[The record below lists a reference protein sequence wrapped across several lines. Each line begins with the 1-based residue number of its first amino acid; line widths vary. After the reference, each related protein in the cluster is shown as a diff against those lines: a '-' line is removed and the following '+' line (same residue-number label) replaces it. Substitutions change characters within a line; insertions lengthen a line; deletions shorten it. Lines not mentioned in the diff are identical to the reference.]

1 MRWAKA
7 TAGPLAVAAAYFLGS
22 ELGFAL
28 RFPPAMTSI
37 LWPPNAIVTAALVL
51 TPPRRWWTLLAA
63 VLPVHYLVQSRFD
76 LPPALILA
84 LFCTNC
90 LEALIGAGILHRF
103 SVSPDRFDTLGR
115 ASLFLAAIMAA
126 VLVSGFADAAAVS
139 ILRGEPYGRVWETR
153 LLSNVLTSL
162 ALVPALVAAVR
173 AVSRFPSKFRL
184 RRAIEAGALLAL
196 LITAGRTAFAHALG
210 MPSPS
215 VRWLEQSE
223 LLLLLPLLLWA
234 ATRFGAA
241 GSSFAILTTALIAF
255 AFVTQNQ
262 VASTAG
268 QSALAVRGLQG
279 FLLVTGMPL
288 FVLGAL
294 MEERRASERALA
306 ERLHFEELMS
316 RLSGAFVHVPSN
328 AMDVAFEEQLR
339 EVCDHFSLRVATLF
353 QLAPEGGAFRVA
365 TSWSLPNPPR
375 FAVPPAVSLPE
386 LFEHASRREVMRV
399 EQEDGGWSLGLPL
412 EAGDALLGTLVF
424 VGTREEN
431 PDRPDLLPRLRL
443 IGEVFANA
451 LARKESE
458 DALRGGEAMKSAIL
472 ASLPGQ
478 VAVLDRSGAIIAANQ
493 GWPARTAPSSDG
505 EDGRAMTY
513 AEACRCA
520 PDSGLPATM
529 DAAEGVQ
536 GVLAG
541 ARPSFTL
548 EYPSRNV
555 SGERWFALS
564 VVPLRRPEGG
574 AVAAHVDVTNRHRAE
589 DEARRSREELAH
601 FLRVS
606 TVGELTTSLAHE
618 LNQPL
623 TAILANAQ
631 AGRLLLDT
639 NGGDRA
645 SLREILDDIVEEDKR
660 AGEVI
665 RRLRDLLRKGAPER
679 APLDLNRLAEDVTR
693 LLANDAALRGVSIRL
708 ALNVAPVVV
717 TGDRIQLQQVVLNLV
732 MNAMDAMA
740 ESAPDQRIALVST
753 LVTPDGVHLSVRDSG
768 TGLRE
773 SDAGRVFQPFYTTK
787 PSGMGMGLSIARS
800 IVEAHG
806 GRIWGRDNAGSG
818 ATFTFSLPLSTAAP
832 PP

>member
-7 TAGPLAVAAAYFLGS
+7 VAGPVAVAAAYFLGS

-37 LWPPNAIVTAALVL
+37 LWPPNAIVTAALLL
-51 TPPRRWWTLLAA
+51 TPPKRWWTVLAA

-76 LPPALILA
+76 LPLPLILA

-90 LEALIGAGILHRF
+90 LEALIGAGILRRF
-103 SVSPDRFDTLGR
+103 SASPDRFDTLRR
-115 ASLFLAAIMAA
+115 ASLFIAAIVAA
-126 VLVSGFADAAAVS
+126 VVVSGFADAAAVS

-173 AVSRFPSKFRL
+173 AVSRFPSSFRV
-184 RRAIEAGALLAL
+184 RRVLEASALLLL
-196 LITAGRTAFAHALG
+196 LIGVGRTVFAHALG
-210 MPSPS
+210 LPDPS
-215 VRWLEQSE
+215 VTWLEQSE

-234 ATRFGAA
+234 ASRFGAA

-255 AFVTQNQ
+255 AFATQNHGT
-262 VASTAG
+262 STG
-268 QSALAVRGLQG
+268 QAAQAVRGLQA
-279 FLLVTGMPL
+279 FLLATGMPL

-306 ERLHFEELMS
+306 ERLHFEELLS
-316 RLSGAFVHVPSN
+316 RVSGAFVHVPSN
-328 AMDVAFEEQLR
+328 VMDVAFEEQLR
-339 EVCDHFSLRVATLF
+339 EVCDHFGLRMATLF
-353 QLAPEGGAFRVA
+353 QLAPEGGHLRVV
-365 TSWSLPNPPR
+365 TSWSRPDAPP
-375 FAVPPAVSLPE
+375 FAIPPALSAPD
-386 LFEHASRREVMRV
+386 LFAHACRREELRLD
-399 EQEDGGWSLGLPL
+399 QAGGEWALGLPL
-412 EAGDALLGTLVF
+412 EAGDALLGMIVF
-424 VGTREEN
+424 LGMREET
-431 PDRPDLLPRLRL
+431 PGRSALLVRLRL
-443 IGEVFANA
+443 VAEVFASA

-458 DALRGGEAMKSAIL
+458 DALRRGEAMKSAIL

-478 VAVLDRSGAIIAANQ
+478 VAVLDRSGTIIAANQ
-493 GWPARTAPSSDG
+493 GWPARTAPPTNGQD
-505 EDGRAMTY
+505 APPMTY
-513 AEACRCA
+513 AEACRFA
-520 PDSGLPATM
+520 PDSGLPTTL

-541 ARPSFTL
+541 MRGSFTL
-548 EYPSRNV
+548 EYPSRTP

-574 AVAAHVDVTNRHRAE
+574 AVAAHVDVTNRRRAE
-589 DEARRSREELAH
+589 DDARRSREELAH

-631 AGRLLLDT
+631 AGRLVLDRRT
-639 NGGDRA
+639 VEA
-645 SLREILDDIVEEDKR
+645 APLREILDDIVEEDKR

-665 RRLRDLLRKGAPER
+665 RRLRDMLRKGAPER
-679 APLDLNRLAEDVTR
+679 APLDLNLLAEEVAR
-693 LLANDAALRGVSIRL
+693 LLANDAALRGVTIRL
-708 ALNVAPVVV
+708 ALNLAPAVV
-717 TGDRIQLQQVVLNLV
+717 TGDRIQLQQVVLNLL

-740 ESAPDQRIALVST
+740 ESAPEQRIALVST
-753 LVTPDGVHLSVRDSG
+753 LVTQDGVHLSVRDAG
-768 TGLRE
+768 TGLRHTD
-773 SDAGRVFQPFYTTK
+773 SGRVFEPFYTTK

-806 GRIWGRDNAGSG
+806 GRIWGRDNAGAG
-818 ATFTFSLPLSTAAP
+818 ATFTFSLPLTTAAP
-832 PP
+832 SV